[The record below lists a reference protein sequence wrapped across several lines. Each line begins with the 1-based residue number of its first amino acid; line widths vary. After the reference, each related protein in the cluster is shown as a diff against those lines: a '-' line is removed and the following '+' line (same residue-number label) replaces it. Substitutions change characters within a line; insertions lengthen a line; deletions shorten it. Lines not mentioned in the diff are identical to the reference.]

1 MKIMRVTLDRSVTKA
16 NVGSVAWD
24 LRWSIGKVIKAE
36 GSTPKQVIYYEE
48 DDNGERTFI
57 RYTEDFYIDL
67 PYIEVYGENPS
78 SIELVIEDIHDCLST
93 HTISE
98 AFSMVNNA
106 KDREELFL
114 AIRYLGI
121 GCGGYPITTEVLE
134 LFKKLVQDPD
144 PDVREVTRI
153 AMVYAGAAELESIFE
168 YMAQNDPDPEL
179 RQQAAESLE
188 GLRKYVINQPAS

>member
-1 MKIMRVTLDRSVTKA
+1 MKIVRVTLDISVNEADLDST
-16 NVGSVAWD
+16 AWD

-36 GSTPKQVIYYEE
+36 GTTPKQVIYYEE

-78 SIELVIEDIHDCLST
+78 SIELVIEDIHDCLAT

-98 AFSMVNNA
+98 AIEMVKNA

-121 GCGGYPITTEVLE
+121 GCGGHPITTEVLE
-134 LFKKLVQDPD
+134 LFKKLAQDSD

-168 YMAQNDPDPEL
+168 MMAQNDPDPRL